1 MKMEETI
8 QSIKEIARIIY
19 AESDVCNVEVAENNA
34 THIYNAG
41 YRKENTRYMLRA
53 DGSFEMIPTVESV
66 RQDVAREIF
75 EEIRKE
81 LKLAIDNNYK
91 VRKEHIERYNIIND
105 DIVLVCDGKILALRG
120 MYDFIAELKKKY
132 IGE

>member
-19 AESDVCNVEVAENNA
+19 AESDVSNVEVAENIA

-41 YRKENTRYMLRA
+41 YRKENTRYMLRE

-66 RQDVAREIF
+66 RQDVAREMTVEMEHEIAEALKSNYKALSEF
-75 EEIRKE
+75 EEADE
-81 LKLAIDNNYK
+81 LYYRVK
-91 VRKEHIERYNIIND
+91 
-105 DIVLVCDGKILALRG
+105 GKIDALRG
-120 MYDFIAELKKKY
+120 IQDFLAELKKKY